1 MERVAVKK
9 RLTRE
14 KKLKIMSSLQ
24 EEITSAKCVLF
35 ASYEGLNVADITQI
49 KKAMSGF
56 DSKFNV
62 YRNRL
67 IKMAL
72 EKISMTNLSE
82 FISGPISV
90 IICKNEDKVIDVVKF
105 LNDFSKERTKL
116 KLIGGYLFNTIVN
129 NEKLKEISQIPNKE
143 TLIFKL
149 LSLLISP
156 INNLYTIL
164 NAPTTS
170 LLNILNQ
177 LKEQK
182 EKNKK

>member
-1 MERVAVKK
+1 
-9 RLTRE
+9 
-14 KKLKIMSSLQ
+14 
-24 EEITSAKCVLF
+24 
-35 ASYEGLNVADITQI
+35 
-49 KKAMSGF
+49 
-56 DSKFNV
+56 
-62 YRNRL
+62 
-67 IKMAL
+67 
-72 EKISMTNLSE
+72 
-82 FISGPISV
+82 
-90 IICKNEDKVIDVVKF
+90 
-105 LNDFSKERTKL
+105 
-116 KLIGGYLFNTIVN
+116 LFNTIVN
-129 NEKLKEISQIPNKE
+129 NEKLKEISQIPSKE